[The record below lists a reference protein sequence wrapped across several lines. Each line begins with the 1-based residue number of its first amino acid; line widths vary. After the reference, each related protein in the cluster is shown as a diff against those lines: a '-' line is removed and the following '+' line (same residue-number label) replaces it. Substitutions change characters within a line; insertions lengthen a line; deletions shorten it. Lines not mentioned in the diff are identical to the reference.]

1 MEVTIGVGNHLCAS
15 SNAQKSYKHTPKKSS
30 FLEFSFGR
38 NMWDLGS
45 PTRDLTHAL
54 CNGGAEHSPL
64 DCQRCSLDGFKK
76 AKLKKKNSIW
86 ISLNKVFYIRILLN
100 KQWRLYGKP
109 KISLKPTPKL
119 VFAILI
125 IHVYLEEN

>member
-1 MEVTIGVGNHLCAS
+1 MEVTAGMGNHLCAS
-15 SNAQKSYKHTPKKSS
+15 SNAQKSYKHTTKKSS
-30 FLEFSFGR
+30 FVEFSFGR
-38 NMWDLGS
+38 NMWNLGS

-54 CNGGAEHSPL
+54 CNGGAGHSPL
-64 DCQRCSLDGFKK
+64 DCQRCPLDGFQK
-76 AKLKKKNSIW
+76 AKFLKNSIW
-86 ISLNKVFYIRILLN
+86 ISLNKLFYIRILLD
-100 KQWRLYGKP
+100 KLWRLYGKP